1 MYYKLLN
8 ILMKYNKYGSLPK
21 FKDEHKNV
29 CQFKRKSTHKP
40 VARILIIVALF
51 FLAYLIYA
59 GFISNRNYQN
69 FIHLN

>member
-51 FLAYLIYA
+51 LLAYLIYI

-69 FIHLN
+69 LANLN